1 MLPTV
6 HNDEELGAV
15 VGDDSPAGPI
25 MTACGRSYDPRELLA
40 QLLLHVYSH
49 LPWYLRILP
58 APPEQTLDSLAET
71 WFGTA

>member
-40 QLLLHVYSH
+40 QLLLDRKSVV
-49 LPWYLRILP
+49 
-58 APPEQTLDSLAET
+58 
-71 WFGTA
+71 